1 METPRSTLIVEMLA
15 RSIEEV
21 TGTKPSLEGPGP
33 ACDGW
38 VFSMCGLETICGYGV
53 ECGGVHGADEWVGLA
68 NLQSITG
75 MYARTI
81 LNYLGQAY

>member
-1 METPRSTLIVEMLA
+1 MFSTRGI
-15 RSIEEV
+15 
-21 TGTKPSLEGPGP
+21 
-33 ACDGW
+33 
-38 VFSMCGLETICGYGV
+38 ETIYGYGV